1 MTVDENNS
9 DGKTNLIGQRRQIMI
24 INILKNY
31 NYRNFSHY
39 IIIKYIDFE
48 QIPYVINLNI
58 ASSSKVFSKL
68 DFIFLS
74 NILLISIN
82 KLFIF

>member
-48 QIPYVINLNI
+48 QIPY
-58 ASSSKVFSKL
+58 
-68 DFIFLS
+68 
-74 NILLISIN
+74 
-82 KLFIF
+82 